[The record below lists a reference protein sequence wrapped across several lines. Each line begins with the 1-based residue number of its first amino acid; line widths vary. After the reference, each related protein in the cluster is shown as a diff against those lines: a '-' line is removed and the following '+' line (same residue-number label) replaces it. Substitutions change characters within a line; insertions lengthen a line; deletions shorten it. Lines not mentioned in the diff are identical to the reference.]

1 MKGNKRMGLWNFFKK
16 KKKVQSGVCF
26 SNEKSSTEL
35 VKNFLEAY
43 SDEINT
49 VSTENEEKLTEKT
62 RKFYLELD
70 DGRKIT
76 VIVNPD
82 RNFLLKEKIGIEIFL
97 EKLSSQ
103 SFRSISEENLDK
115 YSRLFIMLEAVN
127 KEEMKDEAK
136 LLNKTANFL
145 GKFHKFIIQK
155 RLNHYHFGKRKMI
168 QNPEKWELSDFIPPL
183 SEKMFAEYNAE
194 ITDGDIERK
203 HRNIDMMKQNG
214 IPYDENMEVSISEKN
229 AVIRKKWDIIRKIV
243 AIAMTRLAA
252 ETYLEKREN
261 GQKELKIITDIF
273 EERYQFKQVLSEREK
288 NYLENPSDDKELN
301 LEFYF
306 MLEGAKMLLWVLSI
320 IDVEFADFNT
330 FCDVSMLI
338 DGLKHENLKSFARK
352 CQIRSKNKILDMV
365 DYTYRLN
372 WANVEIKLDG
382 YERIVNESI
391 LYFSRLALEWVV
403 QDGKSMDDIVI
414 HT

>member
-103 SFRSISEENLDK
+103 SFRSISEENLNK
-115 YSRLFIMLEAVN
+115 YSKLFIMLEAVN

-183 SEKMFAEYNAE
+183 SEKMFAEYNVE

-203 HRNIDMMKQNG
+203 HRNIGMMKQNG

>member
-115 YSRLFIMLEAVN
+115 YSKLFIMLEAVN

-183 SEKMFAEYNAE
+183 SEKMFAEYNVE

-365 DYTYRLN
+365 DYTYRLD

>member
-115 YSRLFIMLEAVN
+115 YSKLFIMLEAVN

-214 IPYDENMEVSISEKN
+214 IPYDENMEVNISEKN

>member
-16 KKKVQSGVCF
+16 RKKVQSGVCF

-115 YSRLFIMLEAVN
+115 YSKLFIMLEAVN

-183 SEKMFAEYNAE
+183 SEKMFAEYNVE

-203 HRNIDMMKQNG
+203 HRNIGMMKQNG

-261 GQKELKIITDIF
+261 GQKELKRITDIF
-273 EERYQFKQVLSEREK
+273 EKRYQFKQVLSEREK
-288 NYLENPSDDKELN
+288 NYLETPSDDKELN

>member
-115 YSRLFIMLEAVN
+115 YSKLFIMLEAVN

-168 QNPEKWELSDFIPPL
+168 QNPEKWEISDFIPPL
-183 SEKMFAEYNAE
+183 SEKMFAEYNLE
-194 ITDGDIERK
+194 ITDEDIERK
-203 HRNIDMMKQNG
+203 HRNIDIMKQNG

-352 CQIRSKNKILDMV
+352 CQIRSKNKILDMM

>member
-115 YSRLFIMLEAVN
+115 YSKLFIMLEAVN

-168 QNPEKWELSDFIPPL
+168 QNPEKWEISDFIPPL
-183 SEKMFAEYNAE
+183 SEKMFAEYNVE

-288 NYLENPSDDKELN
+288 NYLENPSDHKELN

-306 MLEGAKMLLWVLSI
+306 MLETAKMLLWVLSL
-320 IDVEFADFNT
+320 IDIEFEDFNT
-330 FCDVSMLI
+330 FCDVSMFI
-338 DGLKHENLKSFARK
+338 DGLKYEKLKSFARK

>member
-115 YSRLFIMLEAVN
+115 YSKLFIMLEAVN

-183 SEKMFAEYNAE
+183 SEKMFAEYNVE

-203 HRNIDMMKQNG
+203 HRNIGMMKQNE

>member
-115 YSRLFIMLEAVN
+115 YSKLFIMLEAVN

-183 SEKMFAEYNAE
+183 SEKMFAEYNVK

-203 HRNIDMMKQNG
+203 HRNINMMKQNG

-229 AVIRKKWDIIRKIV
+229 AVIRKKWDIIREIV

-261 GQKELKIITDIF
+261 GQKELKRITDIF
-273 EERYQFKQVLSEREK
+273 EKRYQFKQVLSEREK

>member
-115 YSRLFIMLEAVN
+115 YSKLFIMLEAVN

-183 SEKMFAEYNAE
+183 SEKMFAEYNVE

-203 HRNIDMMKQNG
+203 HRNIGMMKQNG
-214 IPYDENMEVSISEKN
+214 IPYDENMEVIISEKN

>member
-115 YSRLFIMLEAVN
+115 YSKLFIMLEAVN

-214 IPYDENMEVSISEKN
+214 ISYDENMEVSISEKN

>member
-62 RKFYLELD
+62 RKFYLELN

-115 YSRLFIMLEAVN
+115 YSKLFIMLEAVN

-183 SEKMFAEYNAE
+183 SEKMFAEYNVK

-203 HRNIDMMKQNG
+203 HRNIDMMKRNG

-288 NYLENPSDDKELN
+288 IYLENPSDDKELN

>member
-115 YSRLFIMLEAVN
+115 YSKLFIMLEAVN

-183 SEKMFAEYNAE
+183 SEKMFAEYNVE

-229 AVIRKKWDIIRKIV
+229 AVIRKKWDIIREIV

-261 GQKELKIITDIF
+261 GQKELKRITDIF
-273 EERYQFKQVLSEREK
+273 EKRYQFKQVLSEREK

>member
-1 MKGNKRMGLWNFFKK
+1 MGLWNFFKK

-115 YSRLFIMLEAVN
+115 YSKLFIMLEAVN

>member
-62 RKFYLELD
+62 RKFYLELE

-115 YSRLFIMLEAVN
+115 YSKLFIMLEAVN

-136 LLNKTANFL
+136 MLNKTANFL

-203 HRNIDMMKQNG
+203 HRNINMMKQNG

-330 FCDVSMLI
+330 FCDVSMLV

>member
-115 YSRLFIMLEAVN
+115 YSKLFIMLEAVN

-183 SEKMFAEYNAE
+183 SEKMFAEYNVK

-306 MLEGAKMLLWVLSI
+306 MLEGTKMLLWVLSI

-330 FCDVSMLI
+330 FCDVSMLV

>member
-62 RKFYLELD
+62 RKFYLELE

-115 YSRLFIMLEAVN
+115 YSKLFIMLEAVN

-214 IPYDENMEVSISEKN
+214 IPYDENMEVNISEKN

-330 FCDVSMLI
+330 FCDVSMLV

-403 QDGKSMDDIVI
+403 QDGESMDDIVI

>member
-183 SEKMFAEYNAE
+183 SEKMFAEYNVE

-338 DGLKHENLKSFARK
+338 DGLKHEHLKSFARK

>member
-62 RKFYLELD
+62 RKFYLELN

-115 YSRLFIMLEAVN
+115 YSKLFIMLEAVN

-183 SEKMFAEYNAE
+183 SEKMFAEYNVE
-194 ITDGDIERK
+194 ITDGDTERK
-203 HRNIDMMKQNG
+203 HRNIGMMKQNG

>member
-62 RKFYLELD
+62 RKFYLELE

-136 LLNKTANFL
+136 MLNKTANFL

-183 SEKMFAEYNAE
+183 SEKMFAEYNVK

-320 IDVEFADFNT
+320 IDVQFADFNT

>member
-1 MKGNKRMGLWNFFKK
+1 
-16 KKKVQSGVCF
+16 
-26 SNEKSSTEL
+26 
-35 VKNFLEAY
+35 
-43 SDEINT
+43 
-49 VSTENEEKLTEKT
+49 
-62 RKFYLELD
+62 
-70 DGRKIT
+70 
-76 VIVNPD
+76 
-82 RNFLLKEKIGIEIFL
+82 
-97 EKLSSQ
+97 
-103 SFRSISEENLDK
+103 
-115 YSRLFIMLEAVN
+115 
-127 KEEMKDEAK
+127 MKDEAK

-183 SEKMFAEYNAE
+183 SEKMFAEYNVE

-203 HRNIDMMKQNG
+203 HRNIGMMKQNG
-214 IPYDENMEVSISEKN
+214 IPYDENMEVIISEKN

-365 DYTYRLN
+365 DYIYRLN

>member
-1 MKGNKRMGLWNFFKK
+1 MGLWNFFKK

-103 SFRSISEENLDK
+103 SFRSISKENLDK
-115 YSRLFIMLEAVN
+115 YSKLFIMLEAVN

-168 QNPEKWELSDFIPPL
+168 QNPEKWELSDFVPPL
-183 SEKMFAEYNAE
+183 SEKMFAEYNVE

-203 HRNIDMMKQNG
+203 HRNIGMMKQNG

>member
-1 MKGNKRMGLWNFFKK
+1 MGLWNFFKK

-26 SNEKSSTEL
+26 SNEKSAIEL
-35 VKNFLEAY
+35 VKSFLEAY
-43 SDEINT
+43 ADEISK
-49 VSTENEEKLTEKT
+49 VSTDNEEKLTEKT
-62 RKFYLELD
+62 RKFYLELN

-97 EKLSSQ
+97 EKLNIK
-103 SFRSISEENLDK
+103 SFRSISEEELDK
-115 YSRLFIMLEAVN
+115 YNRLFVMLEALN

-136 LLNKTANFL
+136 LLDKTVNFL

-168 QNPEKWELSDFIPPL
+168 QKPEKWEISDFIPPL
-183 SEKMFAEYNAE
+183 LEEMFAEYNLE
-194 ITDGDIERK
+194 ITDKDIERK
-203 HRNIDMMKQNG
+203 VRTIDIMRQNG
-214 IPYDENMEVSISEKN
+214 LPYNENMEVSISEKT
-229 AVIRKKWDIIRKIV
+229 AVIRKKWDIIRKMV
-243 AIAMTRLAA
+243 AIVMTRLAA
-252 ETYLEKREN
+252 ETYLEKKEN

-288 NYLENPSDDKELN
+288 NYLENPSDNKELN

-306 MLEGAKMLLWVLSI
+306 MLEAAKMLLWVLSI
-320 IDVEFADFNT
+320 IDIEFEDFNT

-338 DGLKHENLKSFARK
+338 DGLKHDNLKSFARK
-352 CQIRSKNKILDMV
+352 CEIRSKNKILDML
-365 DYTYRLN
+365 DYAYRLN
-372 WANVEIKLDG
+372 WANVEIKLQG
-382 YERIVNESI
+382 YDRIVNESI
-391 LYFSRLALEWVV
+391 MYFSRLALEWAV
-403 QDGKSMDDIVI
+403 QDGKNMEEIEI

>member
-115 YSRLFIMLEAVN
+115 YSKLFIMLEAVN

-352 CQIRSKNKILDMV
+352 CQIRSKNKILDML

>member
-1 MKGNKRMGLWNFFKK
+1 MGLWNFFKK

-183 SEKMFAEYNAE
+183 SEKMFAEYNVK

>member
-115 YSRLFIMLEAVN
+115 YSKLFIMLEAVN

-168 QNPEKWELSDFIPPL
+168 QNPEKWEISDFIPPL
-183 SEKMFAEYNAE
+183 SEKMFAEDNLE
-194 ITDGDIERK
+194 ITDEDIERK
-203 HRNIDMMKQNG
+203 HRNIDIMKQNG

>member
-1 MKGNKRMGLWNFFKK
+1 MKGKRRMGLWNFFKK

-26 SNEKSSTEL
+26 SNEKSSIEL
-35 VKNFLEAY
+35 VKSFLETYA
-43 SDEINT
+43 DEIST
-49 VSTENEEKLTEKT
+49 VSTEDGNKLSEKT

-115 YSRLFIMLEAVN
+115 YSKLFIMLEAVN

-168 QNPEKWELSDFIPPL
+168 QNPEKWEISDFIPPL
-183 SEKMFAEYNAE
+183 SEKMFAEYNLE
-194 ITDGDIERK
+194 ITDEDIERK
-203 HRNIDMMKQNG
+203 HRNIDIMKQNG

>member
-115 YSRLFIMLEAVN
+115 YSKLFIMLEAVN

-183 SEKMFAEYNAE
+183 SEKMFAEYNVE

-261 GQKELKIITDIF
+261 GQKELKRITDIF
-273 EERYQFKQVLSEREK
+273 EKRYQFKQVLSEREK

>member
-1 MKGNKRMGLWNFFKK
+1 MGLWNFFKK

-26 SNEKSSTEL
+26 SNEKSATEL
-35 VKNFLEAY
+35 VKSFLEAY
-43 SDEINT
+43 ADEISK
-49 VSTENEEKLTEKT
+49 VSTDNEEKLTEKT
-62 RKFYLELD
+62 RKFYLELN

-97 EKLSSQ
+97 EKLNIK
-103 SFRSISEENLDK
+103 SFRSISEEELDK
-115 YSRLFIMLEAVN
+115 YNRLFVMLEALN

-136 LLNKTANFL
+136 LLDKTVNFL

-168 QNPEKWELSDFIPPL
+168 QKPEKWEISDFIPPL
-183 SEKMFAEYNAE
+183 LEEMFAEYNLE
-194 ITDGDIERK
+194 ITDKDIERK
-203 HRNIDMMKQNG
+203 ARTIDIMRQNG
-214 IPYDENMEVSISEKN
+214 IPYNENMEVSISEKN
-229 AVIRKKWDIIRKIV
+229 AVIRKKWDIIRKMV
-243 AIAMTRLAA
+243 AIVMTRLAA
-252 ETYLEKREN
+252 ETYLEKKEN

-288 NYLENPSDDKELN
+288 NYLENPSDNKELN

-306 MLEGAKMLLWVLSI
+306 MLEAAKMLLWVLSI
-320 IDVEFADFNT
+320 IDIEFEDFNT
-330 FCDVSMLI
+330 FCDVSMLV

-352 CQIRSKNKILDMV
+352 CEIRSKNKILDML
-365 DYTYRLN
+365 DYAYRLN
-372 WANVEIKLDG
+372 WANVEIKLQG
-382 YERIVNESI
+382 YDRIVNESI
-391 LYFSRLALEWVV
+391 MYFSRLALEWVV
-403 QDGKSMDDIVI
+403 QDGKNMEEIEI

>member
-115 YSRLFIMLEAVN
+115 YSKLFIMLEAVN

-136 LLNKTANFL
+136 LLNKTVNFL

-183 SEKMFAEYNAE
+183 SEKMFAEYNLE
-194 ITDGDIERK
+194 ITDEDIERK
-203 HRNIDMMKQNG
+203 HRNIDIMKQNG

>member
-136 LLNKTANFL
+136 LLNKTVNFL

-288 NYLENPSDDKELN
+288 NYLENSSDDKELN

>member
-115 YSRLFIMLEAVN
+115 YSKLFIMLEAVN

-168 QNPEKWELSDFIPPL
+168 QNPEKWEISDFIPPL
-183 SEKMFAEYNAE
+183 SEKMFAEYNLE
-194 ITDGDIERK
+194 ITDEDIERK
-203 HRNIDMMKQNG
+203 HRNIDIMKQNG

-243 AIAMTRLAA
+243 AIAMKRLAA

>member
-103 SFRSISEENLDK
+103 SFRSISKENLDK
-115 YSRLFIMLEAVN
+115 YSKLFIMLEAVN

-168 QNPEKWELSDFIPPL
+168 QNPEKWELSDFVPPL
-183 SEKMFAEYNAE
+183 SEKMFAEYNVE

-203 HRNIDMMKQNG
+203 HRNIGMMKQNG

-261 GQKELKIITDIF
+261 GQKELKMITDIF

>member
-115 YSRLFIMLEAVN
+115 YSKLFIMLEAVN

-183 SEKMFAEYNAE
+183 SEKMFAEYNVK

-365 DYTYRLN
+365 DYTYRLD